1 MSDYSTNAT
10 VHLNVNGKEA
20 REELAKLKQRASDY
34 RDAIAKAA
42 AAGDKVELKRLRRE
56 LKSTE
61 REIKS
66 VQSAT
71 INVADVL
78 KRLDSATPKELRTTL
93 RQLHAMLGT
102 MERGSKAWDEQTE
115 RIRRVKKELE
125 SVNSTL
131 ATQRTGWQKMWDWV
145 NKWQT
150 LILGAVAGLTGVISV
165 GKKAVQSYA
174 DMDSAMANTQ
184 KFTGMTREEVEL
196 LNEEFKKMDT
206 RTSREGLNELA
217 QAAGRLGKNSVEDV
231 MGFVQ
236 AGDVIGVAM
245 DELGAEAPQ
254 VISQLARIFNLES
267 EMGTEKAMLSV
278 GSAINTLSQ
287 NCAASAPNLV
297 DFAGRIGA
305 IANSTNMS
313 MDEMLAF
320 GALLDDQK
328 VSIEKSSTAI
338 QGVITKMYAN
348 PADFAKKARMDA
360 NAFTEALKRSSTE
373 GIMMFVETLARMDQM
388 DQAATLKALGTAGAG
403 VVQTFQTLA
412 GKLDLL
418 KTQMQTSKSAFE
430 EATSATEEFNVQ
442 NNTVQAGLDKA
453 KKKFNELRVELGEKL
468 MPIMRYVIS
477 SSSLLIR
484 MLNTIIGFCSEYK
497 GTIITVTAAVVA
509 YQVATNI
516 AVMKTKVLTMAMSAQ
531 KAEILL
537 MKTCFLSLSIVTNTL
552 SLNFKRAQA
561 SMRLL
566 FSTMKLSPIGL
577 LTTSIVGATG
587 AMLLW
592 INRTKKVSS
601 LQKAINDAT
610 KKANSSIAEEKAS
623 IESLVFIAENDRIS
637 MEKRIEAMNKL
648 NNIIPDYNAR
658 IDETTGKYT
667 ASKKALDA
675 YLQSLEKK
683 LRYEANLAKLNE
695 LIGIHENALN
705 ARDELELVLEEERKN
720 LPQNQIHTSG
730 HAASGASPIELFNL
744 SADARRKA
752 LDEAITQAEA
762 DIDEFKRRMNLKLEK
777 GSISPDSTN
786 PTIEPQDNNI
796 KCPKCG
802 KSPCECFKDD
812 VDDDKNKDRF
822 KAENEWREREIAK
835 ARVLYATGMSDYE
848 NYRSRLS
855 DIDIEYYEKLKSS
868 DKAGVVERLG
878 FEADYWEAVKK
889 KDEAAAKVQVD
900 SEKRRYDE
908 ILGVIKK
915 RRAEGLI
922 TEQAFMV
929 AEELLELEHLR
940 RMIQCHE
947 EGSEER
953 IAAESRYYDA
963 LFALKQKRGEAWIKG
978 LGDEAREF
986 RVGLNLTTGEDGWNV
1001 PGDYY
1006 ERLALSEEALKKQKK
1021 RKDDLKD
1028 DFFGLNADERQG
1040 AYNAEVK
1047 ALKDLYAEEL
1057 LLAGSNAEEKLRIEE
1072 AYQNAL
1078 IVLRKKYN
1086 PKDVDSAT
1094 PKDNSY
1100 IKAVNDFNDWLNSEG
1115 GSAVLGTAELV
1126 TQSMSGIFSQLSS
1139 MAQAELEIQT
1149 AAIESRY
1156 DKEISLAEGNSYKV
1170 AKLEKKKEQEIAKAK
1185 NETSKKQFAMQV
1197 IQTIA
1202 QTAIAGLNAYSST
1215 AAIPIVGPALAP
1227 AAMALAIAT
1236 GMLQVAALKKQQQAA
1251 EAQGYASGGFTP
1263 KGGKYEPAGIVH
1275 KGEWVASQELLA
1287 SPVARPMIE
1296 ALDYAQRTN
1305 TIGSLRAD
1313 DVSRSISAPTVIAS
1327 SSDGGAVSES
1337 LMAQARALAGYA
1349 NVINRLNERLDQPF
1363 VTVNTV
1369 SGDAGIKKAQDDYD
1383 KLMRNKMPKSKRRII

>member
-1 MSDYSTNAT
+1 MSDYTTRAT

-20 REELAKLKQRASDY
+20 EAALTKLKQRASDY

-42 AAGDKVELKRLRRE
+42 AAGDKVELKRLRKD

-61 REIKS
+61 REIKAI
-66 VQSAT
+66 QSAT

-78 KRLDSATPKELRTTL
+78 KRLDSATPKELKSTL
-93 RQLHAMLGT
+93 RHLNTELNK
-102 MERGSKAWDEQTE
+102 MERGSEAWNEHVTK
-115 RIRRVKKELE
+115 IHAVKKELE

-131 ATQRTGWQKMWDWV
+131 GLQRSGWQKLSDWV

-150 LILGAVAGLTGVISV
+150 MAVAAF
-165 GKKAVQSYA
+165 AVVMKVVSAGRNAVNAYA
-174 DMDSAMANTQ
+174 EIDQEMANTQ

-231 MGFVQ
+231 MGFVR
-236 AGDVIGVAM
+236 AGDIIGVAM

-267 EMGTEKAMLSV
+267 AMGTERAMLSV

-297 DFAGRIGA
+297 DFAGRLGA
-305 IANSTNMS
+305 IANSTNMT

-348 PADFAKKARMDA
+348 PAEFAKKAGMDA

-373 GIMMFVETLARMDQM
+373 GIMMFVESLARMDQM
-388 DQAATLKALGTAGAG
+388 DQAATLKDLGTAGAG

-412 GKLDLL
+412 GKVDLL
-418 KTQMQTSKSAFE
+418 KTQMQTSKTAFD
-430 EATSATEEFNVQ
+430 EATSATEEYNVQ

-453 KKKFNELRVELGEKL
+453 NERFRELQRELGQNLAPVMKH
-468 MPIMRYVIS
+468 VIS
-477 SSSLLIR
+477 STGAIVRVLIEV
-484 MLNTIIGFCSEYK
+484 ISFVSKYK
-497 GTIITVTAAVVA
+497 GEITVLTASIVAYNIAVHASSIKTQALAVAQSLAKASVYAWTVATQAAAVVTA
-509 YQVATNI
+509 L
-516 AVMKTKVLTMAMSAQ
+516 LTGKLH
-531 KAEILL
+531 KAKIEFMIFSGLL
-537 MKTCFLSLSIVTNTL
+537 KAN
-552 SLNFKRAQA
+552 
-561 SMRLL
+561 
-566 FSTMKLSPIGL
+566 PIGL
-577 LTTSIVGATG
+577 FVAGITAVVGGLA
-587 AMLLW
+587 LW
-592 INRTKKVSS
+592 ITRTKEVSS

-623 IESLVFIAENDRIS
+623 IESLVFVAENERIS
-637 MEKRIEAMNKL
+637 MEKRLEAVNKL

-667 ASKKALDA
+667 SSKEALDA

-683 LRYEANLAKLNE
+683 IRYEANLAKLSE
-695 LIGIHENALN
+695 LIGVHENALD
-705 ARDELELVLEEERKN
+705 AREDLELALEEERKN
-720 LPQNQIHTSG
+720 LPKNQIHTSG
-730 HAASGASPIELFNL
+730 HAATGASPIELFNL

-835 ARVLYATGMSDYE
+835 ARVLYATGGSDYE

-900 SEKRRYDE
+900 NEKRRYDE

-947 EGSEER
+947 EGSDER

-978 LGDEAREF
+978 LCDEAREF

-1001 PGDYY
+1001 PGGYY

-1021 RKDDLKD
+1021 LKDDLKD

-1149 AAIESRY
+1149 AAIERRY

-1185 NETSKKQFAMQV
+1185 NEASKKQYAMQV

-1215 AAIPIVGPALAP
+1215 MAIPLVGPALAP

-1251 EAQGYASGGFTP
+1251 EAEGYASGGFTP

-1313 DVSRSISAPTVIAS
+1313 DVSRTITAPTVIAS

-1337 LMAQARALAGYA
+1337 LMAQARALAGYV
-1349 NVINRLNERLDQPF
+1349 NVIRRLNDRLDEPF

-1369 SGDAGIKKAQDDYD
+1369 TGDAGIKKAQDDYD
-1383 KLMRNKMPKSKRRII
+1383 KLMRNKMPKSKRKNI

>member
-1 MSDYSTNAT
+1 MSDYTTRAT

-20 REELAKLKQRASDY
+20 EVALTKLKQRASDY

-42 AAGDKVELKRLRRE
+42 AAGDKVELKRLRKD

-61 REIKS
+61 REIKAI
-66 VQSAT
+66 QSAT

-78 KRLDSATPKELRTTL
+78 KRLDSATPKELKSTL
-93 RQLHAMLGT
+93 RHLNTELNK
-102 MERGSKAWDEQTE
+102 MERGSEAWNEQVTK
-115 RIRRVKKELE
+115 IHAVKKELE

-131 ATQRTGWQKMWDWV
+131 GLQRSGWQKLSDWV

-150 LILGAVAGLTGVISV
+150 MAVAAF
-165 GKKAVQSYA
+165 AVVMKVVSAGRNAVNAYA
-174 DMDSAMANTQ
+174 EIDQEMANTQ

-231 MGFVQ
+231 MGFVR
-236 AGDVIGVAM
+236 AGDIIGVAM

-267 EMGTEKAMLSV
+267 AMGTERAMLSV

-297 DFAGRIGA
+297 DFAGRLGA
-305 IANSTNMS
+305 IANSTNMT

-348 PADFAKKARMDA
+348 PAEFAEKAGMDA

-373 GIMMFVETLARMDQM
+373 GIMMFVESLARMDQM
-388 DQAATLKALGTAGAG
+388 DQAATLKDLGTAGAG

-412 GKLDLL
+412 GKVDLL
-418 KTQMQTSKSAFE
+418 KTQMQTSKMAFD
-430 EATSATEEFNVQ
+430 EATSATEEYNVQ

-453 KKKFNELRVELGEKL
+453 NERFRELQRELGQNLAPVMKH
-468 MPIMRYVIS
+468 VIS
-477 SSSLLIR
+477 STGAIVRVLIEV
-484 MLNTIIGFCSEYK
+484 ISFVSKYK
-497 GTIITVTAAVVA
+497 GEITVLTASIVAYNIAVHASSIKTQALAVAQSLAKASVYAWTVATQAAAVVTA
-509 YQVATNI
+509 L
-516 AVMKTKVLTMAMSAQ
+516 LTGKLH
-531 KAEILL
+531 KAKIEFMIFSGLL
-537 MKTCFLSLSIVTNTL
+537 KAN
-552 SLNFKRAQA
+552 
-561 SMRLL
+561 
-566 FSTMKLSPIGL
+566 PIGL
-577 LTTSIVGATG
+577 FVAGITAVVGGLA
-587 AMLLW
+587 LW
-592 INRTKKVSS
+592 ITRTKEVSS

-610 KKANSSIAEEKAS
+610 KKANNSIAEEKAS
-623 IESLVFIAENDRIS
+623 IESLLFVAENERIS
-637 MEKRIEAMNKL
+637 MEKRLEAMNKL
-648 NNIIPDYNAR
+648 NAIVPHYNAR

-667 ASKKALDA
+667 SSKEALDA

-683 LRYEANLAKLNE
+683 IRYEANLAKLSE
-695 LIGIHENALN
+695 LIGVHENALD
-705 ARDELELVLEEERKN
+705 AREDLELALEEERKN
-720 LPQNQIHTSG
+720 LPKTQISSSG
-730 HAASGASPIELFNL
+730 HAASGASPIELFEL
-744 SADARRKA
+744 SAAARRKA
-752 LDEAITQAEA
+752 LDEEITRTQA
-762 DIDEFKRRMNLKLEK
+762 DVDEFKRRMNLKLEK
-777 GSISPDSTN
+777 GSISPYSTN
-786 PTIEPQDNNI
+786 PKSGSETDTIN
-796 KCPKCG
+796 CPKCG
-802 KSPCECFKDD
+802 KSPCECLKI
-812 VDDDKNKDRF
+812 DDDKDKDRF
-822 KAENEWREREIAK
+822 MAEKAWRDKAIAE
-835 ARVLYATGMSDYE
+835 ARVFYATGVSDYE
-848 NYRSRLS
+848 SYRNRLS

-868 DKAGVVERLG
+868 DKTGLAERLG

-889 KDEAAAKVQVD
+889 KEEVAAKVQVD
-900 SEKRRYDE
+900 DENRRYDE
-908 ILGVIKK
+908 ILSVIKK
-915 RRAEGLI
+915 RRAEGLM
-922 TEQAFMV
+922 TEQAFAV

-940 RMIQCHE
+940 RIIECHE
-947 EGSEER
+947 EGSKER

-963 LFALKQKRGEAWIKG
+963 VFALKQKRGEEWIKG

-986 RVGLNLTTGEDGWNV
+986 RVGLNLTGDKDGWTV
-1001 PGDYY
+1001 PDGYY
-1006 ERLALSEEALKKQKK
+1006 EYLASSEEAMKKHKKLKSGFKK
-1021 RKDDLKD
+1021 DS
-1028 DFFGLNADERQG
+1028 FGLNADERQI
-1040 AYNAEVK
+1040 AYNAEVR
-1047 ALKDLYAEEL
+1047 ALKDVYAEEL

-1072 AYQNAL
+1072 AYLEAL
-1078 IVLRKKYN
+1078 IVLREKYK
-1086 PKDVDSAT
+1086 PKDVDGAT
-1094 PKDNSY
+1094 PKENSY
-1100 IKAVNDFNDWLNSEG
+1100 IKAVNDFAKWLKSDG
-1115 GSAVLGTAELV
+1115 GEAMLGTAELV
-1126 TQSMSGIFSQLSS
+1126 TESMSGIFSQLSS

-1149 AAIESRY
+1149 AAIERRY

-1185 NETSKKQFAMQV
+1185 NEASKKQYAMQV

-1215 AAIPIVGPALAP
+1215 MAIPIVGPTLAP

-1251 EAQGYASGGFTP
+1251 EAEGYASGGFTP
-1263 KGGKYEPAGIVH
+1263 EGGKYEPAGIVH

-1305 TIGSLRAD
+1305 TIGSLRGD
-1313 DVSRSISAPTVIAS
+1313 DVSRSIMASTVIAS
-1327 SSDGGAVSES
+1327 SNDGSALSES
-1337 LMAQARALAGYA
+1337 LTTQAIALARYA
-1349 NVINRLNERLDQPF
+1349 SVIGRLNERLDEPF

-1369 SGDAGIKKAQDDYD
+1369 TGDAGIKKAQDDYD
-1383 KLMRNKMPKSKRRII
+1383 KLIRNKTPKSKRKNI